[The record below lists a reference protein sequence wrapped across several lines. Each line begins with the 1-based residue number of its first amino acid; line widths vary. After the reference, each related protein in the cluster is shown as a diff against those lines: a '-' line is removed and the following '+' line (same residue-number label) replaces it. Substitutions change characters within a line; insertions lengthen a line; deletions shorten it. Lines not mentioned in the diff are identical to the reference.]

1 MPDASAE
8 RRVVTSRIVV
18 FGPAGAGTTTT
29 LETIWRRMRADQRGQ
44 IVRQTLPTDPQ
55 AAYEVLPV
63 DLGEVNGLHRRVQL
77 ATVPRGAA
85 NVGSRRQ
92 LLKGVDGVI
101 FVADSAPERQR
112 DTQAAMRELS
122 EHMAAYGRA
131 LSALPVVILLNKRD
145 LPNALPSEQIVK
157 TLLDRLD
164 GKRPPVFEGV
174 ATEGRGI
181 LNALSAVAKLV
192 VAKGE
197 GTPEARA
204 TRVTA
209 APLPDG
215 GLASPARG
223 AAQAEAAAP
232 SSPPARVTLS
242 AEVGATSSSP
252 ARPSQ
257 DAPQSSVAVGTPRG
271 VPGGLEVPLVVR
283 DPRGGEHR
291 LTLTLRIDAVQPG
304 GATR

>member
-44 IVRQTLPTDPQ
+44 IVRQTLPTDVQ

-101 FVADSAPERQR
+101 FVADSAPERAR
-112 DTQAAMRELS
+112 DTAAAMRELS

-145 LPNALPSEQIVK
+145 LPNALPSEQILK

-174 ATEGRGI
+174 ATDGRGI

-197 GTPEARA
+197 GGPETPAARA
-204 TRVTA
+204 TVTSSAQPGA
-209 APLPDG
+209 AP
-215 GLASPARG
+215 AS
-223 AAQAEAAAP
+223 
-232 SSPPARVTLS
+232 PARVTLS
-242 AEVGATSSSP
+242 AEAGAPSSSP
-252 ARPSQ
+252 ARLSQ

-291 LTLTLRIDAVQPG
+291 LTLTLRIDPVQAG